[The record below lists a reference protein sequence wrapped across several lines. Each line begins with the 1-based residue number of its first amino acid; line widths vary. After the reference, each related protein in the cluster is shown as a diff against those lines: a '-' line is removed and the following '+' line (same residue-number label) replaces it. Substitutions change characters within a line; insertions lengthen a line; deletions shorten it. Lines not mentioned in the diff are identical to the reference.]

1 MSLVFYRTLVPLGPL
16 PCIASPKITSLQFTN
31 TLWIHGYGYISYM
44 IDHEYLNLGNVKNG
58 QKMRSSSSSHRINMG
73 FSSFSKIQL
82 KDKWHTHNKR
92 LISQRSPAYPRL
104 YHIPNKNID
113 PELSFKRNFSFSN
126 FFRFFRLS
134 PELEYANEIIAK
146 LGILSHTLE
155 MCEKSSAFEL
165 FHSFWSFINILWG
178 LVHKECNFDEKTR
191 CGKNRPFFI
200 DFFKKP
206 YNLTLRSRQGVK
218 IRLNTINMLEKV
230 QLKAP
235 PRLPKSFGQIR
246 ETFFFW
252 PMSYNGQI
260 LSQCASPRMECIPSR
275 TKTQVVGYY
284 FNRKLN

>member
-1 MSLVFYRTLVPLGPL
+1 MQHTFSSSFCLPFSCLFMPSSFFYTNEAISFLLYSCNRPKRWMDRQINSLVFYRTLVPLGPL

-31 TLWIHGYGYISYM
+31 TLWTHGYGYISYM

-113 PELSFKRNFSFSN
+113 PELSYKRNFSFSN
-126 FFRFFRLS
+126 FVRFFRLS

-165 FHSFWSFINILWG
+165 FHSFW
-178 LVHKECNFDEKTR
+178 
-191 CGKNRPFFI
+191 
-200 DFFKKP
+200 
-206 YNLTLRSRQGVK
+206 
-218 IRLNTINMLEKV
+218 
-230 QLKAP
+230 
-235 PRLPKSFGQIR
+235 
-246 ETFFFW
+246 
-252 PMSYNGQI
+252 
-260 LSQCASPRMECIPSR
+260 
-275 TKTQVVGYY
+275 
-284 FNRKLN
+284 